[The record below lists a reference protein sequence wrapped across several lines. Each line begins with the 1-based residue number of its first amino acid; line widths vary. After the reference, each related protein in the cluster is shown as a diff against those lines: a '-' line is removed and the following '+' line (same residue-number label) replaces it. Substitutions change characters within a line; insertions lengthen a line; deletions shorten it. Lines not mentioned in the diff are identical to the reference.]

1 MNAVEHEKVGPGA
14 REVAGSFVSLALNQ
28 TGMEAEGKVAV
39 QTSMRVVLD
48 ELLEDLSVEGQD
60 RRPEIENSVHG
71 RVR

>member
-1 MNAVEHEKVGPGA
+1 
-14 REVAGSFVSLALNQ
+14 
-28 TGMEAEGKVAV
+28 
-39 QTSMRVVLD
+39 MRVVLD